1 MELPVHSAENMM
13 ALKHIGLALGLGLV
27 SCSGSSSSPVPGSSE
42 ESNSVKVPPF
52 SNDRTPS
59 PPPGAVPDENVEGPG
74 VADKSDA
81 STPPRPECAEEVEP
95 NNDAASA
102 TEFTGCI
109 VGKLSGRTDT
119 DYLKITAPENVT
131 DMIID
136 HVETPGTINYSVTIP
151 AGGGGATGSSNFN
164 MSFTDKAPKT
174 KIKAGQT
181 YLFAL
186 KWEGGS
192 PGTTGAA
199 EERPYSVRVTFE

>member
-1 MELPVHSAENMM
+1 MHPAENMM

-27 SCSGSSSSPVPGSSE
+27 ACSGSSSPVPGSSE

-52 SNDRTPS
+52 SNDPRSPS
-59 PPPGAVPDENVEGPG
+59 APSGEVPDKNVEGPG
-74 VADKSDA
+74 VAGKPDA
-81 STPPRPECAEEVEP
+81 STPEQPECAEEVEP
-95 NNDAASA
+95 NNDAATA
-102 TEFTGCI
+102 TEFTGCVI
-109 VGKLSGRTDT
+109 GKLSGRTDT

-151 AGGGGATGSSNFN
+151 AGGGGASGSSNFN
-164 MSFTDKAPKT
+164 MSFTDKAPRT

-192 PGTTGAA
+192 PGTTGANDA
-199 EERPYSVRVTFE
+199 RPYSVRVTFE